1 MQEKMPRYLPYSLA
15 GLWLWSGIQP
25 LVCVPEASLALLA
38 EVGIPEDMR
47 WPVFLAAS
55 GLDVLFGLLS
65 IWPLTR
71 KRPELWAAQL
81 ATVAAYSLLIAFKL
95 PQTWLHPFAPLVK
108 NVPVMALM
116 FYLWR
121 MAK

>member
-1 MQEKMPRYLPYSLA
+1 MQKNIPIYLPYSLA

-25 LVCVPEASLALLA
+25 LVCMPEASLALLA
-38 EVGIPEDMR
+38 EVGIPKGVR

-55 GLDVLFGLLS
+55 GWDVLFGLLS

-71 KRPELWAAQL
+71 ARPELWAAQL
-81 ATVAAYSLLIAFKL
+81 AMVAAYSLVIAFRL
-95 PQTWLHPFAPLVK
+95 PEMWLHPFAPLVK